1 MISRASAKGIMATHS
16 ARSLDEPEQGDSAG
30 SVVDRVRVVIERQ
43 TLDEGGGVGLE
54 GSGDP

>member
-1 MISRASAKGIMATHS
+1 MATHS